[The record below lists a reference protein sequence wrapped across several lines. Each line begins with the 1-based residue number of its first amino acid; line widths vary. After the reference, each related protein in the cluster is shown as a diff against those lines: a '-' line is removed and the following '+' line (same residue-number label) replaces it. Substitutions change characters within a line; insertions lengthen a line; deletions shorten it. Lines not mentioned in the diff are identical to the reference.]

1 VESGE
6 ITAIQPGVI
15 LRGKYRVERVL
26 GAGGMGVVVLATHLR
41 MAQRVAVKLLRSEAR
56 FGADVVERFAREAR
70 AASKLRG
77 EHVVRI
83 LDVDDSDAGEPF
95 LVMEYLEGTDLQA
108 RLSAQGAG
116 AAIEDAVGWVVQACE
131 GMAEAH
137 ALGIVH
143 RDLKPANLFLTR
155 RPDGSEVVKILDFGI
170 SKIVEPE
177 TKSEL
182 AITRPQVAIGSPS
195 YMSPEQLKNAAGVDA
210 RADTWALGVML
221 YELLTNRLPFEATS
235 TAALAACIAS
245 EPPRPLRDVRPEVP
259 EEIERIVA
267 RCLEKDPAKRFAD
280 VAELARALAPF
291 APTAQSAALRAARVT
306 EQHARRQQTT
316 DPALRRPEPLPAKG
330 RATAS
335 IHDESPRN
343 ALRAALETE
352 YGSTVGKDAPA
363 QVRRPVARWWFAAAA
378 IALVVG
384 TGFFVASPRASK
396 STARGS
402 APAVAPPPKAE
413 SPAATED
420 TPVAAAPAV
429 VDAGVAAPPK
439 PRGAPAPRPPKNPME
454 IDFR

>member
-1 VESGE
+1 
-6 ITAIQPGVI
+6 
-15 LRGKYRVERVL
+15 
-26 GAGGMGVVVLATHLR
+26 

-56 FGADVVERFAREAR
+56 LGADVVERFAREAR
-70 AASKLRG
+70 AASRLRG

-95 LVMEYLEGTDLQA
+95 LVMEYLEGTDLHA
-108 RLSAQGAG
+108 RLSAADAG
-116 AAIEDAVGWVVQACE
+116 AAIEDAVGWVIQACE

-170 SKIVEPE
+170 SKIVEAE

-195 YMSPEQLKNAAGVDA
+195 YMSPEQLKNAASVDA
-210 RADTWALGVML
+210 RADIWALGVVL

-245 EPPRPLRDVRPEVP
+245 EPPRPLCDARPEVP
-259 EEIERIVA
+259 EELERVVA

-280 VAELARALAPF
+280 VAELAHALAPF
-291 APTAQSAALRAARVT
+291 APGAQSAALRAARVT
-306 EQHARRQQTT
+306 EQHAQRQRTT
-316 DPALRRPEPLPAKG
+316 DPAALRRAEPLAKA

-335 IHDESPRN
+335 IHDEAPRN
-343 ALRAALETE
+343 PLRAALETE

-363 QVRRPVARWWFAAAA
+363 QVRRPIARWWFAAAA
-378 IALVVG
+378 IALLGG
-384 TGFFVASPRASK
+384 TGLFVASPRAPV
-396 STARGS
+396 STGN
-402 APAVAPPPKAE
+402 APTIAPPPKAE
-413 SPAATED
+413 PPAATDD
-420 TPVAAAPAV
+420 TPVPAAPAV
-429 VDAGVAAPPK
+429 VDAGVTPK
-439 PRGAPAPRPPKNPME
+439 PRVAPPARPPKNPME